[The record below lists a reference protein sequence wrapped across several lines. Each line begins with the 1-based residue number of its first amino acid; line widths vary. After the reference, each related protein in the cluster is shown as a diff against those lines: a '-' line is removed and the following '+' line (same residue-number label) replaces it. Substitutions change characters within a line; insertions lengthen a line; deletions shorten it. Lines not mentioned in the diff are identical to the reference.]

1 MKIRKDSW
9 FYRNIDEIIEDFS
22 SFGDPSILF
31 IIWLLIFKLD
41 INKLFVFFVG
51 MLFVEIVGGL
61 IKVLWYKERPEKMNH
76 KTILDKVYSGS
87 FPSIHVARAV
97 FVFSF
102 ISMEFSG
109 ILLLMFPVIIS
120 LVSFSRI
127 YLKKHFISDVF
138 GGFVL
143 GFVSLFLIL
152 YLFNNR

>member
-31 IIWLLIFKLD
+31 IIWLLIFRLD
-41 INKLFVFFVG
+41 INKLFVFFIG
-51 MLFVEIVGGL
+51 MFFVEVVGGL
-61 IKVLWYKERPEKMNH
+61 IKVLWYKERPDKMNH
-76 KTILDKVYSGS
+76 KTILDKVYAGS

-97 FVFSF
+97 FIFSF

-109 ILLLMFPVIIS
+109 ILLLLFPAIIS

-143 GFVSLFLIL
+143 GLISLFLVL
-152 YLFNNR
+152 YIF